1 MKKKTVFIRSGNKF
15 IETDFY
21 QFDPYA
27 KSILASVI
35 K

>member
-15 IETDFY
+15 IEADFY

-27 KSILASVI
+27 KFVLTELL